1 MMFNQAVLASIAIS
15 VWKRGGLDTLV
26 KVLPIGMK
34 PDPSRPVGYC
44 TTLKYI
50 VGRTPAEMEQIVG
63 FAPDSK
69 LVGGADVFII
79 RPIPD
84 ASQFQ
89 LRGYSQCPGGVP
101 TDAPG
106 YVSHPLYP
114 PGLGTPQWDLNG
126 VSQSHLVQIASV
138 QAGLTFSFEA
148 RRLPPVP

>member
-1 MMFNQAVLASIAIS
+1 MYNQAALASLAIS

-26 KVLPIGMK
+26 KVLPIGMT
-34 PDPSRPVGYC
+34 PDASRPVGYC

-69 LVGGADVFII
+69 LMGGADIFVV
-79 RPIPD
+79 RPLPS
-84 ASQFQ
+84 ASEFT
-89 LRGYSQCPGGVP
+89 LKGYTQCPGGIP
-101 TDAPG
+101 SDAPG
-106 YVSHPLYP
+106 YVSHPMYP
-114 PGLGTPQWDLNG
+114 PGLGAPQWDLNG
-126 VSQSHLVQIASV
+126 VPQSRLIQIASA